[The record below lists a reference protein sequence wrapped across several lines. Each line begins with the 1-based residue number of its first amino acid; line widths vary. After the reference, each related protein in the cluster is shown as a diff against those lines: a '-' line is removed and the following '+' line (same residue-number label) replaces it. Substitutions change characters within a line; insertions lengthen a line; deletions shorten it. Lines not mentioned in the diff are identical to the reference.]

1 MRKIALGRQ
10 KPKVP
15 MIRGFLLWFF
25 RNRETGAITIAQWP
39 NIVLW
44 IVIAAGILLWIWPSA
59 GKLSLMLT
67 VVFKGGLLVWAADE
81 TFRGVNPWRRCL
93 GAATAA
99 YVMATLLL

>member
-1 MRKIALGRQ
+1 
-10 KPKVP
+10 

-59 GKLSLMLT
+59 GKFSLMLT

-81 TFRGVNPWRRCL
+81 TLRGVNPWRRCL
-93 GAATAA
+93 GTATAA
-99 YVMATLLL
+99 YVIATSCFKIE